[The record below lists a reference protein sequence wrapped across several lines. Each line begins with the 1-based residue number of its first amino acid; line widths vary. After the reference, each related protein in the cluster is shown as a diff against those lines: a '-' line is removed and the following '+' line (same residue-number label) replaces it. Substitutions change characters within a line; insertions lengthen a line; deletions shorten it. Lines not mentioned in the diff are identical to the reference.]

1 MLLDAADERPNS
13 QTRPMRGGPAFLFG
27 RRRRTRVPERPIL
40 GPKSGETDVGTG
52 SAEREYGLGCLQGAR
67 FRHHPVLNV
76 LAVPSE
82 SRS

>member
-13 QTRPMRGGPAFLFG
+13 QTRPLRSGPAFPIG
-27 RRRRTRVPERPIL
+27 RQRRTRVPERPII
-40 GPKSGETDVGTG
+40 GPESGETDVGTG
-52 SAEREYGLGCLQGAR
+52 IAAQECGLGCLQGAR